1 MSLAS
6 RRERGGDGCPTSTGR
21 RRRRH
26 QGEAAEGEEGDATL
40 DLLLKHSDVTLTT
53 YV

>member
-1 MSLAS
+1 MDAQLGA
-6 RRERGGDGCPTSTGR
+6 

-26 QGEAAEGEEGDATL
+26 RGEATKIEEGDATL
-40 DLLLKHSDVTLTT
+40 DLLLKHLDATLTT